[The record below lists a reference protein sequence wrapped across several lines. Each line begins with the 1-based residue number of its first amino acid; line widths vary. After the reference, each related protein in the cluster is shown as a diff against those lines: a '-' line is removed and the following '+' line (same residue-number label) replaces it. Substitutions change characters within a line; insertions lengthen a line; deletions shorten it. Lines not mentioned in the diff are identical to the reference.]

1 MAQAQGPTQEE
12 RFTKLERD
20 LRVKFYDAL
29 SKPSQILKWHDMKV
43 RYEKTE
49 AESESKASPTCE
61 VCSRI
66 FKLVRGVAGIG
77 TRFYR
82 DEDGSYVAE
91 CGGRNDAPV
100 CPGLRIVPDAYVDQA
115 TVTQELHQA
124 SSLLLRELKHIRDRV
139 LALETITKDDER
151 MFDELT
157 EEYRAI
163 RQLEEEHYRAIET
176 QPYAGAIYSYEE
188 GPGTELQ
195 QAASA
200 LAGEA
205 EIFRSPMIFKQAK
218 GGAMKPLETR
228 DLVSVAICKEDLP
241 VLISEVNIS

>member
-1 MAQAQGPTQEE
+1 MAAATRTTATTTTDPQD
-12 RFTKLERD
+12 RYRKLERD
-20 LRVKFYDAL
+20 VQVRFYNAL
-29 SKPSQILKWHDMKV
+29 TKPSQVLKWHDMKV
-43 RYEKTE
+43 KYEKTVV
-49 AESESKASPTCE
+49 ESKTLPACE

-66 FKLVRGVAGIG
+66 FKLVRGVAGMG
-77 TRFYR
+77 TKFYR

-91 CGGRNDAPV
+91 CGGRGDAPV

-124 SSLLLRELKHIRDRV
+124 ASSLLGELKHIRDRV
-139 LALETITKDDER
+139 LALETITKEDER
-151 MFDELT
+151 LFDELT

-163 RQLEEEHYRAIET
+163 RQLEDEHTQAIET

-195 QAASA
+195 QAASS
-200 LAGEA
+200 LAGEMD
-205 EIFRSPMIFKQAK
+205 IFRSPMIFKQAK

-241 VLISEVNIS
+241 IPLSI